1 MSDKLKKHI
10 VIDATPGINDIRAI
24 KRYCRNLV
32 QEMNELPTEFQIH
45 LLYLGI
51 KDKNQVPLLQSPHIE
66 QKLSFIPGKVLTSTW
81 NLFNAPKISK
91 WIKED
96 YKLIHFPGGLPYIPC
111 NSSNIITTMHG
122 FVSKYIPQYFSSE
135 ILDKL
140 NKNLEIAIKKSNHF
154 ITVSES
160 NKKELMELWDIP
172 QKNITAIPL
181 GISCEFQIYKLNN
194 HQKHSILKKY
204 NLPDKPYILFVG
216 ALAPHKN
223 IKNIILA
230 YNKLPESLK
239 QQNQLLF
246 VGKETE
252 HCLDYKDLITSLNI
266 TDNVS
271 FVDYIQPGSLDLA
284 YIYNLAKIFVFPSFY
299 EGWASP
305 PLEAMK
311 CGTPTTVSDIPS
323 LRESTGDNS
332 LYFNP
337 EIPDEISVNIQKLL
351 EDQKLYDNLRE
362 KGLQFAKQYTWK
374 NCAKKTLELYKSLL

>member
-51 KDKNQVPLLQSPHIE
+51 KDKNQVPLFQSPHIE

-111 NSSNIITTMHG
+111 NSNNIITTMHG

-135 ILDKL
+135 TLDKL

-181 GISCEFQIYKLNN
+181 GISREFQIYKLNN

-332 LYFNP
+332 LYFNQ